1 MAEGRWRKEDGGGDF
16 IDGVDGN
23 GYILNG
29 KDNDMVGLRD
39 HLVSEEGALMKKNE
53 IIDFLRSHKE
63 EMRRRFGVKKIGL
76 FGSYVRGNANED
88 SDIDIAVE
96 MENRR
101 IFRNFFALEQYL
113 QDHLRKNV
121 DIGIESAIK
130 PAVKKQIMS
139 EIEYV

>member
-1 MAEGRWRKEDGGGDF
+1 M
-16 IDGVDGN
+16 
-23 GYILNG
+23 
-29 KDNDMVGLRD
+29 GLGD
-39 HLVSEEGALMKKNE
+39 HLVSEAGGLMKKNE

-113 QDHLRKNV
+113 QDHLQKNV